1 MIKHR
6 VDKREYQFQLSRY
19 QDMFKDPK
27 SNEFFKKIALKI
39 MDDYMKNKN
48 SAAKFK
54 IKGNV
59 FEVVRNLKFAE

>member
-1 MIKHR
+1 
-6 VDKREYQFQLSRY
+6 
-19 QDMFKDPK
+19 MFKDPK